1 MTNRFWQSL
10 SQCLKPA
17 PLDVPLVLMLGL
29 ACCMSLLILYSAGN
43 ENMTLIHTQLIR
55 MGLGVVIML
64 LIGKIP
70 THITFSWAPWFYAI
84 TCTLLVAVLIIGVA
98 AKGAPR
104 WISFGLFRFQP
115 SELSKLSVPLML
127 AWYLA
132 QHPMP
137 PSPKILLTSLG
148 LIFLPTLLVLIE
160 PDLGTACMVGMT
172 GAIVI
177 LLAGVSTRLIIYTT
191 GMSIAALPILWMAM
205 HNYQRQRIL
214 TFLDPQR
221 DPLGSGYHI
230 IQSKIAIGS
239 GGLFGKGW
247 LQGTQ
252 GHLHFLPEHT
262 TDFIF
267 SLFGEEFGFLGS
279 LLLIGLFIAMTLRGL
294 ALGHACEN
302 TFARL
307 LVTSLSLSFF
317 LSMATNIAM
326 VSGLLPVVGLPL
338 PLISRGGTSLVT
350 WMAFFGIIASINFNK
365 NVLSTSQH
373 KL

>member
-1 MTNRFWQSL
+1 MTT
-10 SQCLKPA
+10 KPEMTLTDWLT
-17 PLDVPLVLMLGL
+17 PSNIDMP
-29 ACCMSLLILYSAGN
+29 LLIMLIVACGLSLITLYSAGN
-43 ENMTLIHTQLIR
+43 ENMPLIHTQMIR
-55 MGLGVVIML
+55 MGIAFMVML
-64 LIGKIP
+64 IIAKIP
-70 THITFSWAPWFYAI
+70 PHITYTWAPWFYLGS
-84 TCTLLVAVLIIGVA
+84 CMLLVAVLVIGVA

-115 SELSKLSVPLML
+115 SELSKLAVPLML
-127 AWYLA
+127 SWYLS
-132 QHPMP
+132 QHSLP
-137 PSPKILLTSLG
+137 PKHHTLLVALALTAV
-148 LIFLPTLLVLIE
+148 PTLLILIE
-160 PDLGTACMVGMT
+160 PDLGTASMVGMT

-177 LLAGVSTRLIIYTT
+177 LLAGISGRLIAY
-191 GMSIAALPILWMAM
+191 AAGAGCATLPVLWLAM
-205 HNYQRQRIL
+205 HDYQRQRVL
-214 TFLDPQR
+214 TFLNPER

-267 SLFGEEFGFLGS
+267 SLYGEEFGFLGS
-279 LLLIGLFIAMTLRGL
+279 LALIGLFIAITLRGL
-294 ALGHACEN
+294 ALGHSSQN

-307 LVTSLSLSFF
+307 LATSLSLSFF

-350 WMAFFGIIASINFNK
+350 WMAFFGMITSIAAHK
-365 NVLSTSQH
+365 HLLTTAHH